1 MKKTN
6 PKGILF
12 NENEALATD
21 FIAGLEAK
29 YLPAIKRLLNQLKH
43 SGIEKPSKTLI
54 TDIINERSIDEI
66 LSGDVGNALVQH
78 LHYNKF
84 QTAGELFASQ
94 FKSGVVPMKDP
105 ELLQF
110 IEINE
115 LGSPYVPDEAK
126 ELIKESFR
134 EYLIGANEKVFLAQK
149 EAAKAM
155 NNFFDSLIEAGMD
168 DIYLRSSPALYSLKH
183 FDFKE
188 AEGRIIVSTTPI
200 KFRF

>member
-1 MKKTN
+1 MKKN
-6 PKGILF
+6 LKGILYS
-12 NENEALATD
+12 ENETLATD

-43 SGIEKPSKTLI
+43 SGIEKPSKALI
-54 TDIINERSIDEI
+54 ADRINESSTDEI
-66 LSGDVGNALVQH
+66 LSKDVGNALVHH
-78 LHYNKF
+78 LHFNKF
-84 QTAGELFASQ
+84 QTAGELFASE
-94 FKSGVVPMKDP
+94 FKSGTVPMKDP

-115 LGSPYVPDEAK
+115 SGSPYVPGEAK

-134 EYLIGANEKVFLAQK
+134 EYLIGANEKVFLAQT
-149 EAAKAM
+149 EATKAM

-168 DIYLRSSPALYSLKH
+168 EIGMRSSPALYYLKH

-188 AEGRIIVSTTPI
+188 AEGRVMVSSTPI